1 MYLRHVDV
9 MGKALDL
16 ESEDYCEVPT
26 LTWDLIVPS
35 IPLHMHKM
43 NRLACISAK
52 SKDAEGEGFM
62 MFTILKP
69 SSHEPLTK
77 TSHFLWVKRDE
88 PTPDDQRTEASI
100 LTLI

>member
-43 NRLACISAK
+43 NRLAC
-52 SKDAEGEGFM
+52 
-62 MFTILKP
+62 MFC
-69 SSHEPLTK
+69 
-77 TSHFLWVKRDE
+77 
-88 PTPDDQRTEASI
+88 
-100 LTLI
+100 